1 MIHTLYPSSRSSNEI
16 VPFDHNDDAKGQKQ
30 LAMNNI
36 KIIEGS
42 EIQHEK
48 IDQRLATMPNDANAS
63 VLAMIATQQKQVVLA
78 MLGINAEQAI
88 ALALANSIEIYA
100 QKLERIQGWT
110 NGGVE
115 MFRSSLMLMF
125 DNIKADGVQPTDLE
139 DLFQL
144 ALLEIMC
151 NPQEYGLESWYEQN
165 KVDISHIL
173 ESTGSGSHSLHEEA
187 WNSPEKLGAVV
198 AKLYDGIMKNGQ
210 IPSGSFLDQVM
221 QELGKAGGGKAI
233 SDQIIKGWKD
243 EYGWWLNK
251 GGGNININ
259 DPTSATVIS
268 PMLRLFLLSSLLE
281 NQSMS
286 KEEVELI
293 LTGSLEDVDK
303 FVKDKFELDDKDVK
317 YSSASLNWLEAN
329 TTWRM
334 LPDGRLD
341 WLGSGIDLNDLV
353 NLYSNFPG
361 RELSEDELE
370 EINRIGDQVKMIQQ
384 TLKYWF
390 QICKDEQ
397 LAIARNI

>member
-1 MIHTLYPSSRSSNEI
+1 
-16 VPFDHNDDAKGQKQ
+16 
-30 LAMNNI
+30 MNNI
-36 KIIEGS
+36 KIIESS
-42 EIQHEK
+42 ESQREK
-48 IDQRLATMPNDANAS
+48 IDQRLATMSNDANAS

-78 MLGINAEQAI
+78 MLGVNAEQAI
-88 ALALANSIEIYA
+88 ALALASSIEIYA

-151 NPQEYGLESWYEQN
+151 NPQEYGLESWYDKN
-165 KVDISHIL
+165 KEDISHLL
-173 ESTGSGSHSLHEEA
+173 ESTGSGSHSLHEEK

-198 AKLYDGIMKNGQ
+198 VKLYDGIMKNGN

-221 QELGKAGGGKAI
+221 QELEKAGGGQAI
-233 SDQIIKGWKD
+233 SNQIIKGWGD

-251 GGGNININ
+251 GSGNININ

-293 LTGSLEDVDK
+293 LTGSLKDVDK

-317 YSSASLNWLEAN
+317 YSSASLNWLEAK

-384 TLKYWF
+384 TLKYWL